1 MDDDSITGSSAS
13 SCASSSPA
21 TPASTL
27 FGSRKQA
34 ANIKST
40 RLDLAPDWVAP
51 VSLAGKTLVQVH
63 RSPNHPS
70 ITLHF
75 SDNSSYQIRVD
86 GYNPQFPGLDK
97 VLEMNAQSHGIFPE
111 SGGQANVNLTVDRC
125 ASITMRDRAFDAR
138 GSKETSWDHEH
149 LGVVFKFKERDGWH
163 CLWAMLAD
171 NDSSTGACVFRSF
184 EDVYIAQVP
193 PKRGHRKQRS
203 RHFGSSKYTFRNSI
217 QRLSG

>member
-13 SCASSSPA
+13 SCSSSSPT

-27 FGSRKQA
+27 FGGRKQT
-34 ANIKST
+34 ANTKST
-40 RLDLAPDWVAP
+40 RLDPAPDEVAP
-51 VSLAGKTLVQVH
+51 VSLVGKTLVQVR

-75 SDNSSYQIRVD
+75 SDKSSYQIRVD
-86 GYNPQFPGLDK
+86 GYNPQFPGLNK
-97 VLEMNAQSHGIFPE
+97 VLEMNAQLNGIFPE

-125 ASITMRDRAFDAR
+125 ASIRMRDKAFDAR
-138 GSKETSWDHEH
+138 GSKETSWDQMH

-171 NDSSTGACVFRSF
+171 NDSSTGLCVFRSF
-184 EDVYIAQVP
+184 EDVYIAQAPVRP
-193 PKRGHRKQRS
+193 FNKGHNKRRS
-203 RHFGSSKYTFRNSI
+203 RHERQI
-217 QRLSG
+217 RV